1 MAQATT
7 MKETPQWANRDDTA
21 CPGASPRPGKLF
33 ADLVDVRSCVLELP
47 PNTFITWFSRFNTN
61 TYPSLRNAR
70 NHCRN
75 PGGYRPEPWC
85 YTSPHG
91 EEEPC
96 GLKRCPPGTYPS
108 HMDSAPGQPGTS
120 NNPSLVDS
128 LQNVWQSLSAQWQL
142 AAISGLGL
150 FAVLMLLFLIC
161 CCCCR
166 KKRRKA
172 SEPSAS
178 TLGSSAVK
186 KNGFPVA
193 SYAGS
198 GSVVNR

>member
-1 MAQATT
+1 MHRRYGSQLRGERRAV
-7 MKETPQWANRDDTA
+7 KV
-21 CPGASPRPGKLF
+21 GKALL
-33 ADLVDVRSCVLELP
+33 AVEPIHLQVYLAMSTQSLTGV
-47 PNTFITWFSRFNTN
+47 FSRFNTN
-61 TYPSLRNAR
+61 TYPSLRNAK

-75 PGGYRPEPWC
+75 PGGHRPEPWC

-96 GLKRCPPGTYPS
+96 GLKRCPQGTYPS
-108 HMDSAPGQPGTS
+108 HMDTSPGLSGAT

-128 LQNVWQSLSAQWQL
+128 LHNVWQSLSAQWQL
-142 AAISGLGL
+142 AALSGLGIFAFLIL
-150 FAVLMLLFLIC
+150 FALIC

-166 KKRRKA
+166 KKRRKS
-172 SEPSAS
+172 SEPTAS
-178 TLGSSAVK
+178 TLGSSTAK

-198 GSVVNR
+198 GSVVNRYVIDRNG